1 MLMQEKLSLYE
12 NILQSFEANES
23 YEKVGK
29 NLFLVN
35 QSFMICVL
43 CCIFNRLLTS
53 TLLVRR
59 MVFNDLGDIEFL
71 YM

>member
-43 CCIFNRLLTS
+43 CCIFNRYWQS
-53 TLLVRR
+53 YI
-59 MVFNDLGDIEFL
+59 DIYSSGPSDGL
-71 YM
+71 Y